1 MNLATSRNFVAALVV
16 AGAALAPGLAAHA
29 APAAGT
35 ATDIKAAARARL
47 AQTEPTLVIDHIEVR
62 SIKDDYALAVA
73 YPDLAKNETDPGT
86 IILHMENGVWKGVG
100 GPGTAFPPGDD
111 REGAPDLLFDYDNPY
126 TGDNAQNALNRI
138 TVAHKTY
145 SSNYVQFEYPA
156 DGVIDAES
164 TPSKVTLLGPKVR
177 EPIFDGPAYEIT
189 IQPLNVQTT
198 ALDEWGVARM
208 EQEIAEREAEN
219 GKGGPNTQP
228 QFATYFHLE
237 RPLGNYDA
245 FQIDWFGGD
254 STQRELFLAPQGGGP
269 IVQIATRVYPVQN
282 NPGAPQAE
290 SAVNLLLR
298 TLEVPTYA
306 IQQPGMPRTGAGL
319 DLALPA
325 LVLVLAAGTLA
336 LGTALRRRA
345 AHRA

>member
-1 MNLATSRNFVAALVV
+1 
-16 AGAALAPGLAAHA
+16 
-29 APAAGT
+29 
-35 ATDIKAAARARL
+35 
-47 AQTEPTLVIDHIEVR
+47 
-62 SIKDDYALAVA
+62 
-73 YPDLAKNETDPGT
+73 
-86 IILHMENGVWKGVG
+86 
-100 GPGTAFPPGDD
+100 
-111 REGAPDLLFDYDNPY
+111 
-126 TGDNAQNALNRI
+126 
-138 TVAHKTY
+138 
-145 SSNYVQFEYPA
+145 
-156 DGVIDAES
+156 
-164 TPSKVTLLGPKVR
+164 VR

-189 IQPLNVQTT
+189 VQPLNVQTT

>member
-1 MNLATSRNFVAALVV
+1 MNLATSRNFVAALLV
-16 AGAALAPGLAAHA
+16 AGATLAPSLVAHA

-35 ATDIKAAARARL
+35 ASDLKAAARARL
-47 AQTEPTLVIDHIEVR
+47 AQTEPTLVIDHIE
-62 SIKDDYALAVA
+62 IHAIMGDYATAVA

-86 IILHMENGVWKGVG
+86 IILHKENGVWQGVG
-100 GPGTAFPPGDD
+100 GPGTAFPPGAD
-111 REGAPDLLFDYDNPY
+111 REGAPDALFDYDNPY
-126 TGDNAQNALNRI
+126 TGDNAQNAINRI

-145 SSNYVQFEYPA
+145 SSDYVKFDYPA
-156 DGVIDAES
+156 DGVIDADS

-177 EPIFDGPAYEIT
+177 EPIYDGPAYEVT

-208 EQEIAEREAEN
+208 AQEIAQREAEN

-254 STQRELFLAPQGGGP
+254 STQRELFLAPEHGGP
-269 IVQIATRVYPVQN
+269 IVLVATRVYPVQN

-290 SAVNLLLR
+290 SAVNLLLN
-298 TLEVPTYA
+298 TLEQPVNM
-306 IQQPGMPRTGAGL
+306 ILQPGMPRTGARL
-319 DLALPA
+319 DLALPV
-325 LVLVLAAGTLA
+325 VLLSLAVSAMA
-336 LGTALRRRA
+336 LGADLRRRSA
-345 AHRA
+345 RRA